1 MAITVAE
8 VERVALLARLR
19 LSPAEVEGMTSELAR
34 VVAYVD
40 QLAQVDTEGVE
51 PMVHAVELTNVLRD
65 DVVTASLDRD
75 TALGNAP
82 TRNEV
87 GFLVPPVL
95 GE

>member
-19 LSPAEVEGMTSELAR
+19 HSPAEVEGLTSELAR

-82 TRNEV
+82 ARNEV

>member
-82 TRNEV
+82 ARNEV